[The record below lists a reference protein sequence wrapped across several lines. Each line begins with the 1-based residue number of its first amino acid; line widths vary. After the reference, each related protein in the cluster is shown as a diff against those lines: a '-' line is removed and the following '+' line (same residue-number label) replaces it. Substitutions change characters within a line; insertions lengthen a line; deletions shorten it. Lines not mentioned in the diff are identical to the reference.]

1 MEGFCILDPCS
12 LLIAVDL
19 SSAFMTRPFESVVPI
34 CVISHF
40 AVRLKL
46 ASVCFY
52 QLSLSSSPEFGQSMK
67 CSGNI
72 LFVGS
77 AGFAAVHSS
86 LKHLSLAFG
95 HHRLLVFFL
104 SPGSFLT
111 LPCELMYPSGCLL
124 RTGQVIFSF
133 HLVSPFSGNLLLD
146 QDFRHCQEPGE
157 THIRVVSRLQTKS
170 VSLCGCFKELK
181 LSKSSIKPYIML
193 PAPALRPRKRCHR
206 RLDCLQC
213 PDLSEWF
220 LCLCGCAGHA
230 SPLIAPHPTYH

>member
-12 LLIAVDL
+12 LFIAVDL
-19 SSAFMTRPFESVVPI
+19 SSAFTTRPFESVVPI

-46 ASVCFY
+46 ASVCFC

-77 AGFAAVHSS
+77 AGFAAVVHSS

-95 HHRLLVFFL
+95 HHRLLVFLL

-111 LPCELMYPSGCLL
+111 LPCEFMYPLGCFL
-124 RTGQVIFSF
+124 RTGQIFFSF

-146 QDFRHCQEPGE
+146 QD
-157 THIRVVSRLQTKS
+157 IR
-170 VSLCGCFKELK
+170 
-181 LSKSSIKPYIML
+181 LSGT
-193 PAPALRPRKRCHR
+193 
-206 RLDCLQC
+206 
-213 PDLSEWF
+213 W
-220 LCLCGCAGHA
+220 
-230 SPLIAPHPTYH
+230 